1 MHKFFKESI
10 TKKILIVLVITILCN
25 FIIPNYCHAEDIGGV
40 LFDPIRWL
48 LSAVADAIISV
59 VNMGFT
65 GTWIFAG
72 AAKAKGTD
80 SNWKERWA
88 ENGWSGEIDWPTI
101 LISPE
106 EIFAGKVLALNVNFL
121 KDVNSETTQD
131 IAPDTY
137 VTTDNNVRNIVY
149 GGTDTKNAIS
159 ELRKQIAKW
168 YILIRN
174 LSAAALFCVLIYI
187 GIRMIISSASE
198 ERAKYKSM
206 IINWLAAICLVF
218 FLHYIMATVMY
229 ITEKAVE
236 VVGHGTADGY
246 TITRPGTNTPEE
258 FEITGSAVS
267 GAHLF
272 DEDVSGT
279 KTSKVYNLLEY
290 ARVYVNSESGG
301 LAMRILNNIYCI
313 NCIYNNLCC

>member
-1 MHKFFKESI
+1 MQKFFKDSI
-10 TKKILIVLVITILCN
+10 TKKILIVLVIAILCN
-25 FIIPNYCHAEDIGGV
+25 FIIPNYCQAEDIGGV

-48 LSAVADAIISV
+48 LSALADATISV

-72 AAKAKGTD
+72 AAKAKGTA

-88 ENGWSGEIDWPTI
+88 ENAFSGEIDWPTI
-101 LISPE
+101 LVSPE
-106 EIFAGKVLALNVNFL
+106 EIFADKVLALKVNFL
-121 KDVNSETTQD
+121 KDVDSQSTQD
-131 IAPDTY
+131 IAGDTY
-137 VTTDNNVRNIVY
+137 VTIDNSVRDIVY

-168 YILIRN
+168 YLLIRN

-187 GIRMIISSASE
+187 GIRMIISSVSE

-206 IINWLAAICLVF
+206 MIDWVAAICLVF
-218 FLHYIMATVMY
+218 FLHYIMATIMY
-229 ITEKAVE
+229 VTEKAVE
-236 VVGHGTADGY
+236 IVGSGTSNGY
-246 TITRPGTNTPEE
+246 TITQPGTTTPEE

-272 DEDVSGT
+272 DENVSGT

-301 LAMRILNNIYCI
+301 LAMRIFNNLYCI
-313 NCIYNNLCC
+313 DCIYNNICC